1 MSVKGADRGK
11 LNRRRKR
18 LLPIDDR
25 SRPLQFEALESR
37 FLLSFTPLGGVHIN
51 PFNHQYSTPVLAM
64 DGAGDLIVAFTFAD
78 GFIAQRYNVANES
91 LGPQILINTNGT
103 GAEFPSVTMDNAG
116 DFLIA
121 GVGPTA
127 FSSNDTTPRVR
138 RWT

>member
-1 MSVKGADRGK
+1 
-11 LNRRRKR
+11 
-18 LLPIDDR
+18 
-25 SRPLQFEALESR
+25 
-37 FLLSFTPLGGVHIN
+37 
-51 PFNHQYSTPVLAM
+51 VLAM

-121 GVGPTA
+121 WVGPTHFVQRYNA
-127 FSSNDTTPRVR
+127 AGAAVDLIQITSDANDFFPSVAMDDAGNFMVAGVTRTRPFPSHPTPSGTTRPTNRHR
-138 RWT
+138 